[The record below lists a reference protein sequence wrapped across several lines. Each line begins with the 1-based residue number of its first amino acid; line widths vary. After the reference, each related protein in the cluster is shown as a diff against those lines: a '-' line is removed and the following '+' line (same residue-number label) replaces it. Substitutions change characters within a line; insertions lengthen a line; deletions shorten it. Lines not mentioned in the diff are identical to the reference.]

1 MRPLLIGLA
10 LALCLSAHL
19 SNAAPAGTEVTAEHQ
34 QQETLETLHLGEPG
48 SDDTT
53 VRDKRTIGPLRQL
66 FPGLSQI
73 VDRKIQQITRSLF
86 RVIGRLVLGGG
97 AGGGNSAT
105 AGASSSSGGSG
116 RKVSITLPTYPP
128 GEDDDEDEEDEDSTA
143 ASTSSP
149 SDESSTPAEAENQ
162 LAGSESQISEVRVPL
177 GDKQS
182 VPAEEEEEEEE
193 DLKPAASGDN
203 LAEADEGAELENEAE
218 GGADDENRNKRFL
231 PFNLGGSAGAG
242 SGSGG
247 ASGNFLFD
255 IIRLIAGSGT
265 TQAQDEAENAPLDG
279 STSSGG
285 VSASVSASANA
296 EGKDDGYQEGV
307 PGPITRL
314 FVIANRGI
322 ANLVQDLILRLA
334 QTSERL
340 VNFKARLI
348 TSII

>member
-1 MRPLLIGLA
+1 MQPSAVRYRPAFLYGAPTAPRDSREKNVTPERFRVFDVLVGLVLAACTTRSEWERAQFQHGVPATMRPLLVGLA

-66 FPGLSQI
+66 FPGISQ
-73 VDRKIQQITRSLF
+73 
-86 RVIGRLVLGGG
+86 
-97 AGGGNSAT
+97 
-105 AGASSSSGGSG
+105 
-116 RKVSITLPTYPP
+116 
-128 GEDDDEDEEDEDSTA
+128 
-143 ASTSSP
+143 
-149 SDESSTPAEAENQ
+149 AEAENQ
-162 LAGSESQISEVRVPL
+162 LAGSESQISEVRVQL

-182 VPAEEEEEEEE
+182 APVEAEEEEEEE

-203 LAEADEGAELENEAE
+203 LAEAEEGAELENEAE
-218 GGADDENRNKRFL
+218 GTADDENRNKRFL
-231 PFNLGGSAGAG
+231 PFNLGGAAG
-242 SGSGG
+242 GSGG
-247 ASGNFLFD
+247 SSAGSGNFLFD

-265 TQAQDEAENAPLDG
+265 TQTQDEAENAPLDG

-285 VSASVSASANA
+285 VSASASASANA

>member
-1 MRPLLIGLA
+1 MRPLLVGLA

-66 FPGLSQI
+66 FPGISQI

-97 AGGGNSAT
+97 AGGNSAS
-105 AGASSSSGGSG
+105 AGASSTSGGSG

-128 GEDDDEDEEDEDSTA
+128 GEDDDDDEEDEDSTP

-149 SDESSTPAEAENQ
+149 ADESSTPAEAENQ
-162 LAGSESQISEVRVPL
+162 LAGSESQISEVRVQL

-182 VPAEEEEEEEE
+182 APVEAEEEEEEE

-203 LAEADEGAELENEAE
+203 LAEAEEGAELENEAE
-218 GGADDENRNKRFL
+218 GTADDENRNKRFL
-231 PFNLGGSAGAG
+231 PFNLGGAAG
-242 SGSGG
+242 GSGG
-247 ASGNFLFD
+247 SSAGSGNFLFD

-265 TQAQDEAENAPLDG
+265 TQTQDEAENAPLDG

-285 VSASVSASANA
+285 VSASASASANA

>member
-1 MRPLLIGLA
+1 MLLSTGDSGDLTSGRARVGRHDGEGQEDHRAIEAA
-10 LALCLSAHL
+10 L
-19 SNAAPAGTEVTAEHQ
+19 PWPFT
-34 QQETLETLHLGEPG
+34 
-48 SDDTT
+48 
-53 VRDKRTIGPLRQL
+53 
-66 FPGLSQI
+66 

-97 AGGGNSAT
+97 GGNSAT
-105 AGASSSSGGSG
+105 AGASSSSSSG

-128 GEDDDEDEEDEDSTA
+128 GEDDDDEDEDEDSTQA
-143 ASTSSP
+143 ASTVSP
-149 SDESSTPAEAENQ
+149 SDESSTPAETENQ
-162 LAGSESQISEVRVPL
+162 LSGAESQISEVRVPFD
-177 GDKQS
+177 DKPNLQ
-182 VPAEEEEEEEE
+182 PAEEEEE

-203 LAEADEGAELENEAE
+203 LADEGAADLENEAD
-218 GGADDENRNKRFL
+218 GAAEDENRNKRFL
-231 PFNLGGSAGAG
+231 PFNLNGAAAGG
-242 SGSGG
+242 GSGG
-247 ASGNFLFD
+247 GSGNFLFD

-279 STSSGG
+279 STSSAG
-285 VSASVSASANA
+285 ASVSASAGA